1 MHSENLWFSWSKTSN
16 YREKLRCHTR
26 DGRTDEQTNGRTEN
40 VENRAVF
47 WWTRNRKKE
56 IGSQEICMP
65 GILMPSPFP
74 ALQMKNCHY
83 FLALPLAVS
92 FGSICF
98 DCWLKAHWPRSAA
111 NRAICISMK
120 STQFISAHGSS
131 QPSNLSHLAWTTKTN
146 TSKNANT
153 NTNTKKIQIRTKI
166 KPVFKMF
173 SPVVHTSIVP
183 KLPT

>member
-1 MHSENLWFSWSKTSN
+1 MYWAVLECTGLYWAVLDCTGLYWAALGCNECDLGDPGDSGGPGGPGGPGDMHSENIWFSGSKPSN

-26 DGRTDEQTNGRTEN
+26 DGRTDEQTNGRTEK

-98 DCWLKAHWPRSAA
+98 DCWLKAH
-111 NRAICISMK
+111 
-120 STQFISAHGSS
+120 
-131 QPSNLSHLAWTTKTN
+131 
-146 TSKNANT
+146 
-153 NTNTKKIQIRTKI
+153 
-166 KPVFKMF
+166 
-173 SPVVHTSIVP
+173 
-183 KLPT
+183 